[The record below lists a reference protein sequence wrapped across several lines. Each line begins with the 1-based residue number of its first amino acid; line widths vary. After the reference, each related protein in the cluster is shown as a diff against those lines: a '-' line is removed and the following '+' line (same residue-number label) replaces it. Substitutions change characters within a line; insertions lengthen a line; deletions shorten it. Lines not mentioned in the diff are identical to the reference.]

1 MFCAVKGNEEIKEV
15 VKYQDRIVYRDK
27 EVPERTY
34 SGSKSISNMGGY
46 TPLAVKLVV
55 RVNRGRAGN
64 EIKRVYANY
73 GGSRKEIAALVYDGY
88 SSGSARLEAVVDLRY
103 HFSSD
108 YDLRRITS
116 FDGAD
121 EATIVRWK

>member
-1 MFCAVKGNEEIKEV
+1 MLCAVKGSIEEKE
-15 VKYQDRIVYRDK
+15 KIVYRDR

-34 SGSKSISNMGGY
+34 TGIKLISNMGGY

-55 RVNRGRAGN
+55 RINRGSSGSETRR
-64 EIKRVYANY
+64 IYANY
-73 GGSRKEIAALVYDGY
+73 GGSRKEIASLTYDGY

-103 HFSSD
+103 HFSNDS
-108 YDLRRITS
+108 DLRRITR
-116 FDGAD
+116 FEGAD